1 MNTIESTLRG
11 FLQETFYVR
20 EAESLRSDAS
30 LVDEGIVDSTGF
42 LELTAFLES
51 EFGITVQDDEIV
63 PENLDT
69 LARMVAFVE
78 RKREA
83 ASAA

>member
-1 MNTIESTLRG
+1 MNTIESALRS

-20 EAESLRSDAS
+20 DAEDLRSDAS

-51 EFGITVQDDEIV
+51 EFGFTVQDDEIV

-69 LARMVAFVE
+69 LERMVAFVE
-78 RKREA
+78 RKRA
-83 ASAA
+83 AATAA